1 MRKTLGDY
9 NIEKSSSADLNNISW
24 SQKKQKNEDRP
35 KKENN
40 VKTNLTVLGT
50 NIIYKKDGVEET
62 ITKKMFKI
70 ENEENSEK
78 SKEKIGKRYENTSSV
93 LGKVKERSYK
103 RPAR

>member
-1 MRKTLGDY
+1 MKI
-9 NIEKSSSADLNNISW
+9 N
-24 SQKKQKNEDRP
+24 Q

-40 VKTNLTVLGT
+40 IKTNLTVLGT
-50 NIIYKKDGVEET
+50 NIIYKKDGEEET
-62 ITKKMFKI
+62 VTKKMFKI

>member
-9 NIEKSSSADLNNISW
+9 NIEKSSSTDVNNNSW
-24 SQKKQKNEDRP
+24 SQKKQKNEHRQ

-40 VKTNLTVLGT
+40 IKTNLTVSGT
-50 NIIYKKDGVEET
+50 NIIYKKDGEEET
-62 ITKKMFKI
+62 TIKKMFKI

-78 SKEKIGKRYENTSSV
+78 SKEDIGKRYENTDSS
-93 LGKVKERSYK
+93 LGQVKEKSYK